1 MAASGCHLTEVFVR
15 LRGVLLLFIL
25 PTCNF
30 VPWFLVDG
38 FVGTAA
44 VGMQS
49 YETDFQTFR
58 AHSSSPFSVFNVAVP
73 PEPMDPICQAL
84 INNFTESSVLYT
96 RCILENA
103 KTYQRCQRCVDDYL
117 EVDKSYQL
125 LRQEVCSSLLLIG
138 EAHR

>member
-1 MAASGCHLTEVFVR
+1 MFVVKMAGCHLTKVSLI
-15 LRGVLLLFIL
+15 LRSVLLLFIL
-25 PTCNF
+25 PVCNF

-58 AHSSSPFSVFNVAVP
+58 VKFGFSPSVFNLAVA

-84 INNFTESSVLYT
+84 INNFTESSVSYT
-96 RCILENA
+96 RCIIQNA
-103 KTYQRCQRCVDDYL
+103 KTYKRCQSCVAEYL
-117 EVDKSYQL
+117 GVDKSYQL
-125 LRQEVCSSLLLIG
+125 LRQEVRS
-138 EAHR
+138 